1 LYWRPS
7 EASVFQHR
15 DATLKCQSNRWI
27 AKPKKVKKF
36 DSSILDIRKINARHW
51 IKIIIKNMPDRP
63 DLHNDDKPDYLCDL
77 QNSSAI
83 HVKLEVGISQGNR
96 NFGKEGMLTGTVK
109 AILRESE
116 CLVKRSTASKG
127 S

>member
-1 LYWRPS
+1 
-7 EASVFQHR
+7 
-15 DATLKCQSNRWI
+15 
-27 AKPKKVKKF
+27 
-36 DSSILDIRKINARHW
+36 
-51 IKIIIKNMPDRP
+51 MPDRP

-127 S
+127 SWTSTIVPPTIYLTRSFELANQFEVLLPCTFADTNHARS